1 MILAQ
6 FNSQQFNVTGWNGE
20 TTTEAQ
26 ASSLKIIYH
35 QRGIELNWASVPS
48 VMGYRVQVSL
58 FSDFREVFVDE
69 LVTASEYSFTDLEV
83 NDQKRYWRWYPTI
96 DLVTKFEPWSEVG
109 SYWLDTTLAYDV
121 ELNRNEFAFVDEND
135 SSDIY
140 EFDLFPTYNVL
151 PRNMYRIQER
161 NRAGELLSEFLTVKE
176 VITLSFQE
184 QQYIEHQQLNEMK
197 RFHNDIRTFFL
208 ATFKDGERNRP
219 MPHVWKVEFSSDPS
233 FTMIAAGRQDLLTGT
248 ITLEE
253 V

>member
-1 MILAQ
+1 MINAQMNIGQ
-6 FNSQQFNVTGWNGE
+6 FNTIGWNGE
-20 TTTEAQ
+20 TFTEAQ
-26 ASSLKIIYH
+26 AGSLKIIYH
-35 QRGIELNWASVPS
+35 QRNIEFNWASVS
-48 VMGYRVQVSL
+48 GSLGYRIQVSL
-58 FSDFREVFVDE
+58 FSDFREVFEDV
-69 LVTASEYSFTDLEV
+69 LVTSSEHAFTDLEV

-96 DLVTKFEPWSEVG
+96 DLVTKYEPWSEVG

-135 SSDIY
+135 SADVY
-140 EFDLFPTYNVL
+140 EFELFPTYNIL

-176 VITLSFQE
+176 VITLSFDGG
-184 QQYIEHQQLNEMK
+184 QYIEHPQLNEMK

-208 ATFKDGERNRP
+208 ACFKDGERNRP
-219 MPHVWKVEFSSDPS
+219 MPHVWKVEFTTDPS
-233 FTMIAAGRQDLLTGT
+233 LTMIAAGRQDLLSGT